1 MTFGVTGSARHCDM
15 AKEMALDHCTGLGGL
30 ADQVGLGDNWA
41 HGRFRAPYLR
51 DPLGSAGYA
60 VDTMET
66 AVDWSTLPQAVENIE
81 SAIRNGLA
89 DEDEQVHAYTHLSHV
104 YGQGSSIRVRASTQ
118 PIYFVLV
125 TAIGRPWSAG
135 TSSRLQV
142 PIKSLPVAA
151 LSVISTAWVEIIVTI
166 WWQRKASWV
175 WRQSILCANCLIP
188 KAR

>member
-1 MTFGVTGSARHCDM
+1 
-15 AKEMALDHCTGLGGL
+15 MALDHCTGLGGL

-104 YGQGSSIRVRASTQ
+104 YGQGSSIYTTYLFRLGDSYRQAMERWHKLKAAGANQIVASGGTISHQ
-118 PIYFVLV
+118 HGVGRDHRDYLV
-125 TAIGRPWSAG
+125 AEKGELGLAAIN
-135 TSSRLQV
+135 
-142 PIKSLPVAA
+142 SLCQLFDPESQMNPGK
-151 LSVISTAWVEIIVTI
+151 LLPDE
-166 WWQRKASWV
+166 
-175 WRQSILCANCLIP
+175 LN
-188 KAR
+188 